1 MAERTCVLVTVI
13 LLACVAMF
21 RSSKVEAESQSMPVD
36 GLIEQVAVI
45 KQSLIADAVSH
56 EKLRREVVLFAVD
69 NQGCKDWKQIEQ
81 PKFESDGWV
90 VAISNDPGDGPW
102 PNFVIEKSG
111 KQYSYKGYLFFKQID
126 EATR

>member
-21 RSSKVEAESQSMPVD
+21 RTSKVEAESQSMPVD
-36 GLIEQVAVI
+36 GLIEQVAAI
-45 KQSLIADAVSH
+45 KQSLIREAVSH
-56 EKLRREVVLFAVD
+56 EKLRREIVLFGSD
-69 NQGCKDWKQIEQ
+69 NQECNDWKQIEQ

-90 VAISNDPGDGPW
+90 VAISNDPGSGPW
-102 PNFVIEKSG
+102 PHFIVDRNG
-111 KQYSYKGYLFFKQID
+111 KQYSYKGYLLFSRID

>member
-1 MAERTCVLVTVI
+1 MAERTCVLATVI

-36 GLIEQVAVI
+36 GLIEQVAAI
-45 KQSLIADAVSH
+45 KQSLIPDAVSH

-69 NQGCKDWKQIEQ
+69 NQECNDWKQIEQ

-90 VAISNDPGDGPW
+90 VAISNDPGSGPW
-102 PNFVIEKSG
+102 PHFIIDRNG
-111 KQYSYKGYLFFKQID
+111 KQYSYKGYLLFSRID

>member
-21 RSSKVEAESQSMPVD
+21 RTSKVEAESQSMPVD
-36 GLIEQVAVI
+36 GLIKQVAAI
-45 KQSLIADAVSH
+45 KQSLIPDAVSH

-69 NQGCKDWKQIEQ
+69 NQECNDWKQTEQ

-90 VAISNDPGDGPW
+90 VATSNDPGDGPW
-102 PNFVIEKSG
+102 PHFVIEKSG

>member
-1 MAERTCVLVTVI
+1 MAERACVLATFI

-21 RSSKVEAESQSMPVD
+21 RSSEARSQSMPVD
-36 GLIEQVAVI
+36 GLIEQVAAI
-45 KQSLIADAVSH
+45 KQSLIPASH
-56 EKLRREVVLFAVD
+56 EKLRREVVLFGVD
-69 NQGCKDWKQIEQ
+69 NQECKDWKQIEQ

-90 VAISNDPGDGPW
+90 VATSNDPGDGPW
-102 PNFVIEKSG
+102 PHFVIEKSG

>member
-1 MAERTCVLVTVI
+1 
-13 LLACVAMF
+13 
-21 RSSKVEAESQSMPVD
+21 MPVD
-36 GLIEQVAVI
+36 GLVEQVAAI

-69 NQGCKDWKQIEQ
+69 NQECNDWKQIEQ

-90 VAISNDPGDGPW
+90 VATSNDPGDGPW
-102 PNFVIEKSG
+102 PQFVIERNG
-111 KQYSYKGYLFFKQID
+111 KQYSCKGYLLFSRID